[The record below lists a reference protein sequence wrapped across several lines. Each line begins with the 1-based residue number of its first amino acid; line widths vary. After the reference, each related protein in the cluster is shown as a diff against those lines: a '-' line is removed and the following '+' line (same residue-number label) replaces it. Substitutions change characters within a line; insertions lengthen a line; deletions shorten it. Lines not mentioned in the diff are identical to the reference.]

1 VAANIDQ
8 EIEELKKTRSINAT
22 KKLEDGKLVI
32 PGLDLSNVKELQ
44 RLTNLT
50 RRIARNATGNL
61 ADSDLNRMGMN
72 IWTKSMMVFKNWI
85 PKLLDT
91 RFGEFRKVSDDF
103 SVEIGEDGLTTGE
116 KYDIG
121 RIRLFSMFLS
131 LNIVKT
137 IKQITDVISVNED
150 GLMLMD
156 KMYED
161 FAEQYQKRTGKPLE
175 MDRDEFIDMIRTN
188 LRNQV
193 KELTILLSMFGAMF
207 ALGFAAPDD
216 DDDRADKNFH
226 RYAQRTIDKFIGEL
240 SFFYNPAEFQKIM
253 SGSAFPAMGIF
264 GDVGR
269 FVSHLTMEMTGVD
282 TSNPELSVEQVR
294 KKAQPVKN
302 LGKMFPIT
310 KSLFTYGGI
319 LDADFAKE
327 FDITIQKESRR

>member
-1 VAANIDQ
+1 
-8 EIEELKKTRSINAT
+8 
-22 KKLEDGKLVI
+22 
-32 PGLDLSNVKELQ
+32 
-44 RLTNLT
+44 
-50 RRIARNATGNL
+50 
-61 ADSDLNRMGMN
+61 
-72 IWTKSMMVFKNWI
+72 
-85 PKLLDT
+85 
-91 RFGEFRKVSDDF
+91 
-103 SVEIGEDGLTTGE
+103 
-116 KYDIG
+116 
-121 RIRLFSMFLS
+121 
-131 LNIVKT
+131 
-137 IKQITDVISVNED
+137 
-150 GLMLMD
+150 
-156 KMYED
+156 MYEE

-264 GDVGR
+264 GDIGR
-269 FVSHLTMEMTGVD
+269 FVSHITMEMTGVD
-282 TSNPELSVEQVR
+282 TSNPELTVEQVR